1 MPSSVISAMYYDA
14 SRQILTI
21 VYRARRGVY
30 RYYDVTPEEYEE
42 FRHAPSKGT
51 YLNTVFKARQHAY
64 EQVSSD
70 HGIHLVDQ
78 SSPRDRERNHGE
90 NDHKG
95 SRRRE
100 P

>member
-14 SRQILTI
+14 ARQILTI

-30 RYYDVTPEEYEE
+30 RYYDVTPDEYEE

-51 YLNTVFKARQHAY
+51 YLNTVFKARQHPY

-78 SSPRDRERNHGE
+78 SARPHGEGNHGE
-90 NDHKG
+90 NDHKE
-95 SRRRE
+95 SHRRE